1 MSFWFYFVNNIQPR
15 SRHKSSNTS
24 FIRSDLQNIT
34 EQYREYWRKKKY
46 WNMRKYFLPNA
57 DQRIWKEL
65 RDTIRKINEGNTIVL
80 PEFIQQMLEI
90 NGVSEVCEK
99 KQLLSIWFQFFYFRA
114 QLGLVQNMN
123 GFSPEPKLLSRNKN
137 GMCRCSR
144 TPL

>member
-1 MSFWFYFVNNIQPR
+1 
-15 SRHKSSNTS
+15 
-24 FIRSDLQNIT
+24 
-34 EQYREYWRKKKY
+34 
-46 WNMRKYFLPNA
+46 MRKYFLPNA

-65 RDTIRKINEGNTIVL
+65 RDKIRKINEGNTIVL
-80 PEFIQQMLEI
+80 PEFIKQMLEI

-99 KQLLSIWFQFFYFRA
+99 KQLLSIWFQFLYFRA
-114 QLGLVQNMN
+114 QLGLVLNMN